1 MADTNYLYYGDQ
13 QVDQQAL
20 MNKMANGVVQYVQSQ
35 PWTRKR
41 KDMFM
46 SAYSDIMNKGL
57 KGMTNSTGQWMV
69 DFGGPAID
77 WDSKSRKEK
86 EMYEEAGYFIQQ
98 QMNGLVADAK
108 KQDEEKEEIEL
119 TPYGSKFKDVF
130 GDYIGRTYF
139 GNRDF
144 NIGGEKDDWNYLDE
158 RNEQGIRGR
167 SERAKKL
174 ASYLQSYR
182 DSLKDSNFDFKDSPF
197 SSKEDLITRLDS
209 AIAALKT
216 TDNTQDDTDAL
227 NALGLDA
234 RDWFNNGSG
243 DIYVDENGN
252 TAVGSDGKP
261 LSYAQYYNN
270 LALQEKTKQEKEQKA
285 AEEKQKALDA
295 LQVYT
300 SRPVQK
306 ALSLIDL
313 SNKYN
318 GDLNV
323 AIANFKNANLSQLTQ
338 EQNDELVS
346 LFQGGYNSN
355 ALDNINDDEWEQ
367 IKSKIA
373 VNGEDKS
380 QYRKINGINGIYYDV
395 AKKNLF
401 QLSNSQQSGSKNF
414 LAGLSDKEQKEIKD
428 LAQSEYLQNTEW
440 TADQWREL
448 GGIAADVISVV
459 DPEPVS
465 AGVSALTGTGL
476 RTWNRIFD
484 KDGFTL
490 SDFGHTALD
499 AGLSLLGMV
508 PIVGDAALTARILGK
523 LQKAAGWIGGVF
535 AAASV
540 PQAAKSAWDKV
551 VNGKDLTVDDWRAIG
566 NVFMGLTQARRI
578 QLNRAAGNAV
588 KNSNGGTK
596 TEKVGEVEVKVGD
609 KVEKV
614 QIGEQAA
621 KELKADYK
629 KAGSDLEKTS
639 QALRRSREVREQL
652 EAKKGSDGKPLYT
665 KEQLDTMEAPQA
677 AAGSIKGKNPI
688 ESFRPTRG
696 ITTTTRTVTVEGT
709 PITENSPLRVQY
721 AANNQG
727 FLRRGNYGWNIN
739 GRTGNESRSWFRRQ
753 WDNLTNPYRT
763 PEAPVK
769 TPVETPKT
777 EIKPTE
783 TPISQ
788 DFIPQGVSTNTMQK
802 VNKALGRNNNYKLTG
817 STRLPNPKLNGSKQP
832 LIDGSTYKLSF
843 DGDKTFTISYN
854 GTNIPITG
862 KTLQEAK
869 INLGK
874 KVDEINSKLKLPKN
888 FTKDSKEWQNM
899 LKSIRELKR
908 EGYFMKQGGKITDTQ
923 IDNFLKQNIKYE
935 NKSQRYS

>member
-46 SAYSDIMNKGL
+46 SAYSDIMNNGL
-57 KGMTNSTGQWMV
+57 KGMSNNTGQWMV
-69 DFGGPAID
+69 DFGGPTID

-98 QMNGLVADAK
+98 QMSGLATK
-108 KQDEEKEEIEL
+108 PEEEKEEEDKKEL
-119 TPYGSKFKDVF
+119 TKFKNEDFVSSFTNRLVNDWF
-130 GDYIGRTYF
+130 GGNITNYSNQWNDYDER
-139 GNRDF
+139 
-144 NIGGEKDDWNYLDE
+144 GENGLRGINQRAGMLATSLRNYL
-158 RNEQGIRGR
+158 
-167 SERAKKL
+167 
-174 ASYLQSYR
+174 
-182 DSLKDSNFDFKDSPF
+182 DSLKDDQYDFTDSPF
-197 SSKEDLITRLDS
+197 ANIDDFKTKIQTAISTLESDNKDLNQIKKS
-209 AIAALKT
+209 
-216 TDNTQDDTDAL
+216 L
-227 NALGLDA
+227 NAIGLDA
-234 RDWFNNGSG
+234 NEWFNNGSG
-243 DIYVDENGN
+243 DPYVDENGR
-252 TAVGSDGKP
+252 TVAGSDGKP
-261 LSYAQYYNN
+261 LSYAEYYNN
-270 LALQEKTKQEKEQKA
+270 LALQEKTKQETEQKA

-306 ALSLIDL
+306 ALSLIDI

-318 GDLNV
+318 GDLNA

-346 LFQGGYNSN
+346 LFQGGYNRH
-355 ALDNINDDEWEQ
+355 ALNDISDEEWEQ
-367 IKSKIA
+367 IKAKVA
-373 VNGEDKS
+373 TNGEDRS
-380 QYRKINGINGIYYDV
+380 QYRKINGINGIYYDI
-395 AKKNLF
+395 AKQNLF
-401 QLSNSQQSGSKNF
+401 QLGNFQQSGNENF
-414 LAGLSDKEQKEIKD
+414 LAGLSDKEQKEIRD

-448 GGIAADVISVV
+448 GGIAADVVSVI

-465 AGVSALTGTGL
+465 AGISALTGTGL

-499 AGLSLLGMV
+499 TGLSLLGMI
-508 PIVGDAALTARILGK
+508 PIVGDAALTARVLGK
-523 LQKAAGWIGGVF
+523 LQKAAGWLGGIF

-596 TEKVGEVEVKVGD
+596 TEKVGEVEVKIGD

-621 KELKADYK
+621 KELKADYQ
-629 KAGSDLEKTS
+629 KAGNNLEETNR
-639 QALRRSREVREQL
+639 ALRRSEKVREQL

-665 KEQLDTMEAPQA
+665 KEQLDAMEAPQA
-677 AAGSIKGKNPI
+677 AAGSIQGRNPI
-688 ESFRPTRG
+688 RGLRPTRG
-696 ITTTTRTVTVEGT
+696 ITTTTRTVTTEGT

-727 FLRRGNYGWNIN
+727 FFGRGNYGWNIN
-739 GRTGNESRSWFRRQ
+739 GRTGNESKSWFRRQ
-753 WDNLTNPYRT
+753 WDNLVNPYRT

-802 VNKALGRNNNYKLTG
+802 INRALGRNNNYRSTG
-817 STRLPNPKLNGSKQP
+817 SAKKLPNPKLNGSKQP

-854 GTNIPITG
+854 GTDIPITG

-874 KVDEINSKLKLPKN
+874 KVDEINSKLKLPEN

-899 LKSIRELKR
+899 LKSIKELKR
-908 EGYFMKQGGKITDTQ
+908 EGYFMKQGGKITDIQ
-923 IDNFLKQNIKYE
+923 IDNFLKQYKI
-935 NKSQRYS
+935 

>member
-130 GDYIGRTYF
+130 EDYIGRTYF

-144 NIGGEKDDWNYLDE
+144 NIGGEKDDWNYLDK
-158 RNEQGIRGR
+158 RNKQGIRGR

-243 DIYVDENGN
+243 DTYVDENGN
-252 TAVGSDGKP
+252 TAVGSDGKL

-295 LQVYT
+295 LQIYT
-300 SRPVQK
+300 SKPHQK
-306 ALSLIDL
+306 LYSFTDLNNRYGDTNSFLDNFKDKQIQDL
-313 SNKYN
+313 SQKE
-318 GDLNV
+318 
-323 AIANFKNANLSQLTQ
+323 S
-338 EQNDELVS
+338 DELTS
-346 LFQGGYNSN
+346 FFYNLNSTDKGKQN
-355 ALDNINDDEWEQ
+355 LQDLTDEEWEPL
-367 IKSKIA
+367 KSKLQPLQ
-373 VNGEDKS
+373 S
-380 QYRKINGINGIYYDV
+380 QYGYGTIERNKNQFKKVKGLDGIYYDTV
-395 AKKNLF
+395 QNALVQVGQQGQEPLEDLFSGQNDKKQAEINMNTALKDIPG
-401 QLSNSQQSGSKNF
+401 LSKEMRNELWATGLDLVSIANPEALSGSAMA
-414 LAGLSDKEQKEIKD
+414 LYA
-428 LAQSEYLQNTEW
+428 AYLRDEANPNRGSFEKWLDYGTG
-440 TADQWREL
+440 AL
-448 GGIAADVISVV
+448 GGIQVIG
-459 DPEPVS
+459 D
-465 AGVSALTGTGL
+465 AMLTG
-476 RTWNRIFD
+476 
-484 KDGFTL
+484 K
-490 SDFGHTALD
+490 
-499 AGLSLLGMV
+499 
-508 PIVGDAALTARILGK
+508 VGYNLYKLGK
-523 LQKAAGWIGGVF
+523 LINSSTKAAGAIGSVF
-535 AAASV
+535 ALSGV
-540 PQAAKSAWDKV
+540 PEAGESLKKLATEGVGSMTPKDVQNLAYGFMALMGVKAFATARNKQVIARQANPTV
-551 VNGKDLTVDDWRAIG
+551 TEHNVTIKDSKG
-566 NVFMGLTQARRI
+566 Q
-578 QLNRAAGNAV
+578 
-588 KNSNGGTK
+588 SH
-596 TEKVGEVEVKVGD
+596 EVKVDAETASQVQQIRTFAKKKADVDSEILNIPKMRESIQKYNESNPTKKLELEGASVQNNSKSVSGRSGRNKIVQSKQVKD
-609 KVEKV
+609 PNAPQYSPVGTNYWLNPGYLRSWQREVWSQPELQSSGKGFMERVRDFWNPEPIPVSSNRTPTNNPPAGEKV
-614 QIGEQAA
+614 
-621 KELKADYK
+621 
-629 KAGSDLEKTS
+629 S
-639 QALRRSREVREQL
+639 
-652 EAKKGSDGKPLYT
+652 
-665 KEQLDTMEAPQA
+665 
-677 AAGSIKGKNPI
+677 
-688 ESFRPTRG
+688 
-696 ITTTTRTVTVEGT
+696 
-709 PITENSPLRVQY
+709 
-721 AANNQG
+721 
-727 FLRRGNYGWNIN
+727 
-739 GRTGNESRSWFRRQ
+739 
-753 WDNLTNPYRT
+753 TN
-763 PEAPVK
+763 
-769 TPVETPKT
+769 
-777 EIKPTE
+777 
-783 TPISQ
+783 

-923 IDNFLKQNIKYE
+923 IDNFLKQYKI
-935 NKSQRYS
+935 

>member
-57 KGMTNSTGQWMV
+57 KGMSNSTGQWMV

-98 QMNGLVADAK
+98 QMNGLAADAK
-108 KQDEEKEEIEL
+108 KQNEEKDEIEL

-270 LALQEKTKQEKEQKA
+270 LALQEKTKQETEQKA

-295 LQVYT
+295 LQIYT

-306 ALSLIDL
+306 AFTLRDL
-313 SNKYN
+313 SNKYS
-318 GDLNV
+318 GDLNA
-323 AIANFKNANLSQLTQ
+323 AISNFSNVNLSQLTQ

-414 LAGLSDKEQKEIKD
+414 LAGLSDKEKKDAEQQRLIFEGSGLSGADIADIAATFTD
-428 LAQSEYLQNTEW
+428 LA
-440 TADQWREL
+440 
-448 GGIAADVISVV
+448 GIGASFIPVV
-459 DPEPVS
+459 
-465 AGVSALTGTGL
+465 
-476 RTWNRIFD
+476 
-484 KDGFTL
+484 
-490 SDFGHTALD
+490 
-499 AGLSLLGMV
+499 
-508 PIVGDAALTARILGK
+508 
-523 LQKAAGWIGGVF
+523 
-535 AAASV
+535 
-540 PQAAKSAWDKV
+540 
-551 VNGKDLTVDDWRAIG
+551 G
-566 NVFMGLTQARRI
+566 NVAG
-578 QLNRAAGNAV
+578 AATG
-588 KNSNGGTK
+588 
-596 TEKVGEVEVKVGD
+596 
-609 KVEKV
+609 
-614 QIGEQAA
+614 
-621 KELKADYK
+621 
-629 KAGSDLEKTS
+629 
-639 QALRRSREVREQL
+639 
-652 EAKKGSDGKPLYT
+652 
-665 KEQLDTMEAPQA
+665 
-677 AAGSIKGKNPI
+677 AAGSLTHFGADWSRDGLDLGDVGRLGINLAFDAATLIPGFGTAAKAGKIAKFLAPKVPYIIAGIGAVQGLSNGTEIINSFKKLSNP
-688 ESFRPTRG
+688 S
-696 ITTTTRTVTVEGT
+696 TVTVEDLQNMAQGIALLAGGVNVSRGIYQSRQAKKNLKPATSSEPATIRTRNERTLELNESEYNTLSSKTATREAKQAAIESAATRSGT
-709 PITENSPLRVQY
+709 PLDATDGISYKGWSIKNPTRTKNTSTEVEGLTAPKTAVQ
-721 AANNQG
+721 G
-727 FLRRGNYGWNIN
+727 VNIGEIRERN
-739 GRTGNESRSWFRRQ
+739 RKWIEEHPTLSRILPGRTTDSKVNWTNEGMYIKGVKENNTAQQSTQ
-753 WDNLTNPYRT
+753 IETPVRT
-763 PEAPVK
+763 P
-769 TPVETPKT
+769 
-777 EIKPTE
+777 KP
-783 TPISQ
+783 
-788 DFIPQGVSTNTMQK
+788 STNTSNLEYFPKDANIKDVKEVQ
-802 VNKALGRNNNYKLTG
+802 NALNAPDYKLKRETKIPQQNQNITG
-817 STRLPNPKLNGSKQP
+817 KLA
-832 LIDGSTYKLSF
+832 DGTSYEISF
-843 DGDKTFTISYN
+843 DG
-854 GTNIPITG
+854 TNITVKGPKDLPELKG
-862 KTLQEAK
+862 KSLHEQKQE
-869 INLGK
+869 LGK
-874 KVDEINSKLKLPKN
+874 WINKLNLERKPQLK
-888 FTKDSKEWQNM
+888 KDSKEWKEFVN
-899 LKSIRELKR
+899 SIKELKR
-908 EGYFMKQGGKITDTQ
+908 KGFLFKQGGKITDTQ
-923 IDNFLKQNIKYE
+923 IDNFLKQYIKYE
-935 NKSQRYS
+935 NNSQRYS